1 MTARAVCVI
10 GLGLVGG
17 SLLRAAV
24 RAGRPAFGATVSR
37 ADAQLAADGGFEVL
51 PTVDEALAK
60 SARVDAL
67 VVVAVPLP
75 AVDEVLRAIARVHP
89 GARLTDVV
97 SVKAPVRDAVRRLA
111 PRARYVGG
119 HPMAGTAA
127 SGWSAGDA
135 RLFDKA
141 AWVVCADDGVD
152 LAVFADV
159 ARLALDVGAYV
170 IPATADDHDAAVA
183 RISHLPHLLAAVL
196 ATVGADGGALAT
208 ALAAGSFRD
217 GTRVAGTRP
226 ELVAAMCEGNRAALL
241 PVLDDALGRLG
252 AARGSLASTGSLSAT
267 LRAGHEGRRRYD
279 VFAGPELV
287 ADLSEPDVLATLR
300 ELGRAGGRVTGLTG
314 VTGLNGLTGA
324 NDLIG
329 EPR

>member
-1 MTARAVCVI
+1 
-10 GLGLVGG
+10 
-17 SLLRAAV
+17 
-24 RAGRPAFGATVSR
+24 
-37 ADAQLAADGGFEVL
+37 
-51 PTVDEALAK
+51 
-60 SARVDAL
+60 
-67 VVVAVPLP
+67 
-75 AVDEVLRAIARVHP
+75 
-89 GARLTDVV
+89 
-97 SVKAPVRDAVRRLA
+97 
-111 PRARYVGG
+111 
-119 HPMAGTAA
+119 
-127 SGWSAGDA
+127 
-135 RLFDKA
+135 
-141 AWVVCADDGVD
+141 
-152 LAVFADV
+152 
-159 ARLALDVGAYV
+159 
-170 IPATADDHDAAVA
+170 VA

-217 GTRVAGTRP
+217 GTRVAATRP

-267 LRAGHEGRRRYD
+267 LRAGHEGRRSYD

-287 ADLSEPDVLATLR
+287 ADLSDPDVLVTLR

-314 VTGLNGLTGA
+314 VTGVTGLTGT